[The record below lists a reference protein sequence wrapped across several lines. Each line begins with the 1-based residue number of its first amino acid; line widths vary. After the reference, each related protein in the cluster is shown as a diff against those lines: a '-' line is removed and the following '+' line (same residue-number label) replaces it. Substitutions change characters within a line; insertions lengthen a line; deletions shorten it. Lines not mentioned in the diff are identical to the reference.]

1 MSKTSWSHIA
11 REQAATAHKAETD
24 ALKAKLVQ
32 YAHTVADLEKQL
44 GIALIS

>member
-32 YAHTVADLEKQL
+32 YAPL
-44 GIALIS
+44 S